1 MKRACM
7 VLSARSLPDPRVP
20 RDAEGGAR
28 LEADACAAAQHR
40 CRRAHRRVGDI
51 GDVLNVGDIDRDG
64 HVQHRGHVDLAGIDH
79 GRHRLRVAAQAEG
92 RGQEGERD
100 ERSPGR

>member
-1 MKRACM
+1 
-7 VLSARSLPDPRVP
+7 
-20 RDAEGGAR
+20 
-28 LEADACAAAQHR
+28 
-40 CRRAHRRVGDI
+40 
-51 GDVLNVGDIDRDG
+51 LNVGDIDRDG

-79 GRHRLRVAAQAEG
+79 GRHRLRVATQAEG